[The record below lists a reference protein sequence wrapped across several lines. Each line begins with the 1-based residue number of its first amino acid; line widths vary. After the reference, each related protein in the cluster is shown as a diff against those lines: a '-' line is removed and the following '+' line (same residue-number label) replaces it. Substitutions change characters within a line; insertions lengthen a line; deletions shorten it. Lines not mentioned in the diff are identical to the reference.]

1 MNCEAIEVLKSFEFY
16 AQEHWNHLFSNIDS
30 FGESKLKE
38 SGAYSLFSGG
48 KRFRP
53 LLCFATAQSFGFKP
67 QAVWPWALAIEMIH
81 TYSLIH
87 DDLPAMDNDDF
98 RRGQPTNHKVFQEDM
113 ALLAGD
119 ALLTESFLLVA
130 EHKSLIEILVHAAG
144 VRGMLGG
151 QAIDLR
157 ASHENQNLSLLE
169 NLHRKKTGALLAA
182 CVSGSAWLSGVSQID
197 LQKYYQFGEDLGYL
211 FQIQDDIFDFIEKNE
226 KEKNICHLLGEK
238 KTQELLE
245 KLSEDLQLK
254 CEGLFPQPFFIKE
267 MIVLNLKRKH

>member
-1 MNCEAIEVLKSFEFY
+1 MNFNSAEFLKPFEAY
-16 AQEHWNHLFSNIDS
+16 AQDHWNQIFSNVNS
-30 FGESKLKE
+30 FGEGKLKE

-53 LLCFATAQSFGFKP
+53 LLCFATVQSFGYKSHT
-67 QAVWPWALAIEMIH
+67 VWPWALAIEMIH

-98 RRGQPTNHKVFQEDM
+98 RRGQPTNHKVFHEDM

-119 ALLTESFLLVA
+119 ALLTEAFLLVA
-130 EHKSLIEILVHAAG
+130 DHKSLIEILVRAAG

-157 ASHENQNLSLLE
+157 VSYEQQNLSLLE
-169 NLHRKKTGALLAA
+169 SLHRKKTGALLAA
-182 CVSGSAWLSGVSQID
+182 CVSGSAWLSGVQQID

-211 FQIQDDIFDFIEKNE
+211 FQIQDDIFDFIEKSE

-238 KTQELLE
+238 KTKELLE
-245 KLSEDLQLK
+245 KLSEDLQQK
-254 CEGLFPQPFFIKE
+254 SEELFPQSVFIKD
-267 MIVLNLKRKH
+267 MILLNLKRKY

>member
-1 MNCEAIEVLKSFEFY
+1 MNSHPPESLKPFEVY
-16 AQEHWNHLFSNIDS
+16 ARERWNQLFSNLNS
-30 FGESKLKE
+30 YGENKLKE

-53 LLCFATAQSFGFKP
+53 LLCFATMQSFGYKSHT
-67 QAVWPWALAIEMIH
+67 VWPWALAIEMIH

-98 RRGQPTNHKVFQEDM
+98 RRGHPTNHKVFQEDM

-130 EHKSLIEILVHAAG
+130 EHAILIEILVRAAG
-144 VRGMLGG
+144 IRGMLGG

-157 ASHENQNLSLLE
+157 VSHEQQNLSLLE

-182 CVSGSAWLSGVSQID
+182 CVSGSAWLSGVQQAD
-197 LQKYYQFGEDLGYL
+197 LQKYYKFGEDLGYL

-238 KTQELLE
+238 KTQELLA
-245 KLSEDLQLK
+245 KLSEDLQHK
-254 CEGLFPQPFFIKE
+254 SEELFPQSAFIKD
-267 MIVLNLKRKH
+267 MIILNLKRKY